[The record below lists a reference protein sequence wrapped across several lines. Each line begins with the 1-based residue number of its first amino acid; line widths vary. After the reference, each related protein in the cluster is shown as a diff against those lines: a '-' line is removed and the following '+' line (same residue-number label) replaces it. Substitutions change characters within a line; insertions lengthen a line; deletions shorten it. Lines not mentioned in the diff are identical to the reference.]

1 MIDLQTIFD
10 QAIQDC
16 QQFLELLDREQEALN
31 HHDMPELERLLDA
44 KSPLIKAL
52 SLHDQAIAGWCKQ
65 AGKRPEQ
72 SLQDFVAVL
81 GQPQLVE
88 SYEAFLDALQRC
100 QTANQR
106 NARLVR
112 HSQHATGH
120 LIDLLR
126 NQGES
131 SRNVYDRQG
140 LTSRSGSQLPLTKA

>member
-16 QQFLELLDREQEALN
+16 QQFLDLLDQEQDALGR
-31 HHDMPELERLLDA
+31 HDMPELERLLDL

-52 SLHDQAIAGWCKQ
+52 SLHDQAIAGWCQ
-65 AGKRPEQ
+65 QTGKRPEQ
-72 SLQDFVAVL
+72 SLEHFIASL

-88 SYEAFLDALQRC
+88 GYDAFREVLERC
-100 QTANQR
+100 QSANQR

-112 HSQHATGH
+112 HSQYATGH

-131 SRNVYDRQG
+131 SQSVYDRQG
-140 LTSRSGSQLPLTKA
+140 LTSRSSSQRPLTKV